1 MEIEAAWKK
10 HREEHEDSYG
20 DVSDP
25 EHLFDMSVQRRV
37 HLENQVNAYNAAHP
51 DAPIEVAGLSPAP

>member
-1 MEIEAAWKK
+1 MGKLHEMEIEAAWKK

-37 HLENQVNAYNAAHP
+37 HLEN
-51 DAPIEVAGLSPAP
+51 